1 MPALTAREPKLRH
14 VAVILDGN
22 RRWAQGRHVPLE
34 QAYRQ
39 GALRVHDLVVWCEQ
53 AQVCAVTVW
62 ALSQDNLQRRPQE
75 VAQILNSV
83 THGLDRIVTATRWR
97 IRLIG
102 ALDRI
107 PAHHAVRL
115 RALALRS
122 AGAKSA
128 GTLTIAVAYDGRADI
143 VTAIRSLLHERTS
156 EERAAPIDETAISQ
170 HLSTAGQPDIDL
182 VIRTSGEQRLSGF
195 MPWQTAHAE
204 LYFTDTLWPDFTRG
218 DFDEAR
224 RWFAGRQRRHGS

>member
-1 MPALTAREPKLRH
+1 MPALTAREPELRH

-22 RRWAQGRHVPLE
+22 RRWAQGRRVPLE

-39 GALRVHDLVVWCEQ
+39 GALRVHDLVSWCEQ
-53 AQVCAVTVW
+53 AGVRAVTVW
-62 ALSQDNLQRRPQE
+62 ALSQDNLHRRPQE
-75 VAQILNSV
+75 VAQILDSV
-83 THGLDRIVTATRWR
+83 THGLERIVTTTRWH
-97 IRLIG
+97 IRLVG
-102 ALDRI
+102 DLDRI
-107 PAHHAVRL
+107 PAHHTVRL
-115 RALALRS
+115 RTLALRS
-122 AGAKSA
+122 ARAQRA

-143 VTAIRSLLHERTS
+143 VTAIRSLLHERTP
-156 EERAAPIDETAISQ
+156 EERTCPIDESAVGR

-195 MPWQTAHAE
+195 MPWQAAHAE